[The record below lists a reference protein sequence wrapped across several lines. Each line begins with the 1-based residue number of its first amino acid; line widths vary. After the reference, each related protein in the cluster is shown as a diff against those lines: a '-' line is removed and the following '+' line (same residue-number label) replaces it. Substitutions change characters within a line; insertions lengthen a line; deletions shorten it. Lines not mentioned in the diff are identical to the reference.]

1 MRSITVRTNQ
11 NVDIDYELAPTMS
24 RVGAF
29 ALDVL
34 FFVGCYVILL
44 LFLRPLLLDGGPRDV
59 DYVTYNERQQ
69 QRSMVLYG
77 FLPLFLF
84 LTYYFFC
91 EMLTRGQTVG
101 KRITQT
107 QVIRVD
113 GLELTPGD
121 YLMRTFMLLPD
132 VVFSLGIPA
141 ILLINSTPKAQRIGD
156 MVANTAVIRSNNLSA
171 LTLEDILRIKT
182 TSSYEP
188 VFPEV
193 TRLSEEDML
202 VIKRGLVRYRRYRNK
217 PHQQAVDRLAEI
229 ARDKLDISTTNAGK
243 PQMSNVQ
250 LLDTLLKDYIVLTR

>member
-1 MRSITVRTNQ
+1 MRNITVRTNQ

-29 ALDVL
+29 VLDVL
-34 FFVGCYVILL
+34 FFVGCYVVLL
-44 LFLRPLLLDGGPRDV
+44 LFLRPILLDDSRAGV
-59 DYVTYNERQQ
+59 DYVTYYERRQQ
-69 QRSMVLYG
+69 REMVLYT

-84 LTYYFFC
+84 LTYYFLC
-91 EMLTRGQTVG
+91 EMFTRGQTVG

-107 QVIRVD
+107 QVIRTD

-121 YLMRTFMLLPD
+121 FLMRTFMLLPD
-132 VVFSLGIPA
+132 VVFSFGIPA
-141 ILLINSTPKAQRIGD
+141 ILLVNSTPKAQRLGD
-156 MVANTAVIRSNNLSA
+156 MVANTAVIRMNNISA
-171 LTLEDILRIKT
+171 LTLQDIMRIKT
-182 TSSYEP
+182 TSNYEP

-217 PHQQAVDRLAEI
+217 PHEQAINRLAEI
-229 ARDKLDISTTNAGK
+229 AKEKLDIEVPVVKNRKMTSA
-243 PQMSNVQ
+243 Q

>member
-34 FFVGCYVILL
+34 FFVGAYVVLL
-44 LFLRPLLLDGGPRDV
+44 LFLRPLFLDGPSDV
-59 DYVTYNERQQ
+59 DYITYAERQQ
-69 QRSMVLYG
+69 QRSAVLYG

-107 QVIRVD
+107 QVIRTD

-141 ILLINSTPKAQRIGD
+141 ILLINSTPKAQRLGD
-156 MVANTAVIRSNNLSA
+156 MVANTAVIRSSNLSA
-171 LTLEDILRIKT
+171 LNLEDILRIRT
-182 TSSYEP
+182 TSNYEP

-202 VIKRGLVRYRRYRNK
+202 VIKRGLVRYRRYRNQ
-217 PHQQAVDRLAEI
+217 PHQRAIDRLAEI
-229 ARDKLDISTTNAGK
+229 VREKLELSPTEKGK
-243 PQMSNVQ
+243 PNMSSVQ